1 MSLQNIAKGQAV
13 SSALGC
19 RAKRSRLWV
28 AMLFVVA
35 SFLQRVLTGLERMLS
50 DCNGK
55 VNVQRGAVGW
65 SVYAVLASL
74 APSLCMWSCLTTH
87 HWWDNTGNAW
97 SQPRYAQQALD
108 ETPTHVQR
116 SGYQMC
122 DGSKVYA
129 HLVMHTMLHCVSC
142 SCFAWQ
148 ASWCLRSQGQQSW
161 CITLFPQLKLGST
174 LMQVRD
180 SRSPAISQL
189 LACLPR

>member
-1 MSLQNIAKGQAV
+1 MSLQNISKGQAV
-13 SSALGC
+13 SALGC

-97 SQPRYAQQALD
+97 SQPWSAQQALD
-108 ETPTHVQR
+108 APCTHVQC
-116 SGYQMC
+116 SNSQMC

-129 HLVMHTMLHCVSC
+129 QLVMHTMLHGVSC
-142 SCFAWQ
+142 NSFTWQ
-148 ASWCLRSQGQQSW
+148 ASWCLRSQANNLDTSCPFFKWNWKVFWCRWEGLTVQQ
-161 CITLFPQLKLGST
+161 
-174 LMQVRD
+174 
-180 SRSPAISQL
+180 
-189 LACLPR
+189 